1 MNKEKEGEG
10 KVNYQVLESRGK
22 KYLYILGESALIQK
36 ESDVMDFISLAI
48 EHDTRFMVFDNNI
61 LSEDFL
67 NLRTGLAG
75 AVLQKFA
82 NYNLKAAVIKDDQ
95 NFPMRFQEM
104 VSDLST
110 SNTFQVF
117 NNMEDALNWLLA

>member
-1 MNKEKEGEG
+1 VNKEKEGEG

>member
-1 MNKEKEGEG
+1 M
-10 KVNYQVLESRGK
+10 NYQVLESRGK